1 MNSVKTKDLVDNFK
15 VSLKNYPQDCNSLVK
30 LCSKSIHYI
39 LSDGFEGKFY
49 PRFGSIKSNIK
60 GEYFVIFC
68 DSCNSKCRKVY
79 IKTLTFESKNII
91 KFLCFRCAGVSGVE
105 PTENAENTTKSG
117 NEAMQKTIWWAR
129 RESNPHSLNENWILS
144 PTCLPFHHSPVMI
157 LWRTRQELNL
167 RPLP

>member
-1 MNSVKTKDLVDNFK
+1 MNSVNIKDLVDNFK

-39 LSDGFEGKFY
+39 LSDGSEEKFY
-49 PRFGSIKSNIK
+49 PRFGYIKSNIK

-91 KFLCFRCAGVSGVE
+91 KFLCFRCAGVRYRRRTVSEKKAFQLITNPNSYHFISKSRHSDVFAILE
-105 PTENAENTTKSG
+105 AEFIREEFRNNT
-117 NEAMQKTIWWAR
+117 QKKYEQR
-129 RESNPHSLNENWILS
+129 KL
-144 PTCLPFHHSPVMI
+144 
-157 LWRTRQELNL
+157 
-167 RPLP
+167 